1 MKKISIL
8 LLVSIIAIFGC
19 SEDVSTNNSNGKAKS
34 LEDSKLNAV
43 GNTPKNSAAAAPV
56 NEVGK
61 LNVMLDE
68 DFEGDTSKFTKL
80 VGKGI
85 ALKFVSGD
93 EAISGKK
100 SLCLDSMGS
109 TNEWILAAELNKS
122 MRFKPGNVY
131 VVEFKYNLLKSLN
144 QSSDNYVS
152 MVGDKG
158 EFYGRNLFAS
168 APGQKGNVK
177 LYFMIPSDSN
187 GAAFRFSSRWGCK
200 TIIDD
205 LKITHAEG
213 INADSWITKS
223 DAFIGMRK
231 TPINQ
236 NMFDIKNPS
245 YYLPKDKY
253 FPMVDE
259 LGQFKHVEWEGKARS
274 VEDLKKQIEEENR
287 YNESRPDIAGRDEF
301 GGLANSASGAPKTPG
316 FTTAKVGGKWYFRD
330 PDGNL
335 FWSIGVTCVGAF
347 ESTPITDREFYFE
360 KIDPAYV
367 SKSRGFKPGTT
378 YHNREIKTYAL
389 GRRNI
394 ELKYGKDGVANYWKI
409 AAKRLKKW
417 GLNTIGAWS
426 SAAVMKSNTVP
437 FTVYIQ
443 SAGTVPLDTKRKL
456 FALWGNMQDY
466 FAPTFAEKTAERV
479 KKYSGLLNLKYC
491 IGAFVDNE
499 ISWQRKMGVT
509 ALAVLSCPATQPAKI
524 EMQKMLAKKYGTVAE
539 LNKVW
544 KSNYSD
550 WSDFLARTD
559 FEPKMENAKDDLL
572 AFEKLF
578 LEHYFKVCR
587 DAVKAACPKALYLGC
602 RFMTVENE
610 LTARAAYD
618 ICDVVSCNIYRSDV
632 SFYAPPPGAK
642 DKPMI
647 IGEFHIGRI
656 DKGSPYGGL
665 LEVPNAKE
673 AAEAYKKYM
682 ISAIENPNIVG
693 AHWFQWQ
700 DMFVTGRGDGANA
713 TCGFVSVTD
722 NPDYAL
728 ADACREVAS
737 ELYKIRAE
745 AK

>member
-8 LLVSIIAIFGC
+8 LLLSSLAIFGC
-19 SEDVSTNNSNGKAKS
+19 GKDTSINDSKGEAKPIK
-34 LEDSKLNAV
+34 DSKLSAVENA
-43 GNTPKNSAAAAPV
+43 PKSSAAAAPV
-56 NEVGK
+56 KEVGK
-61 LNVMLDE
+61 LNVLLDE

-80 VGKGI
+80 VGKGNP
-85 ALKFVSGD
+85 LKFVSGG
-93 EAISGKK
+93 EAISGNK

-109 TNEWILAAELNKS
+109 SEEWVLAAEFNKN

-158 EFYGRNLFAS
+158 EFYGRYIFAS

-274 VEDLKKQIEEENR
+274 VEDLKKQIEEEKR

-378 YHNREIKTYAL
+378 YYNREIKTYAL

-409 AAKRLKKW
+409 ASKRFKKW
-417 GLNTIGAWS
+417 GLNTLGAWS
-426 SAAVMKSNTVP
+426 ASPIMKSDSIP
-437 FTVYIQ
+437 FTVYIP
-443 SAGTVPLDTKRKL
+443 SGGTIPLETKRKL
-456 FALWGNMQDY
+456 YVLWGNMQDY
-466 FAPTFAEKTAERV
+466 FAPTFAEKTAENAKR
-479 KKYSGLLNLKYC
+479 YSNLLNLKCC

-499 ISWQRKMGVT
+499 ISWQRKVGVT
-509 ALAVLSCPATQPAKI
+509 ALAVLSCPPTQPAKI
-524 EMQKMLAKKYGTVAE
+524 EMQKVLEKKYGTVAA
-539 LNKVW
+539 LNNAW
-544 KSNYSD
+544 KSSYSD

-610 LTARAAYD
+610 LTARAAYE

-700 DMFVTGRGDGANA
+700 DMFITGRGDGANA

-737 ELYKIRAE
+737 ELYKIRAA

>member
-1 MKKISIL
+1 M
-8 LLVSIIAIFGC
+8 
-19 SEDVSTNNSNGKAKS
+19 
-34 LEDSKLNAV
+34 
-43 GNTPKNSAAAAPV
+43 
-56 NEVGK
+56 
-61 LNVMLDE
+61 
-68 DFEGDTSKFTKL
+68 
-80 VGKGI
+80 
-85 ALKFVSGD
+85 
-93 EAISGKK
+93 
-100 SLCLDSMGS
+100 
-109 TNEWILAAELNKS
+109 
-122 MRFKPGNVY
+122 
-131 VVEFKYNLLKSLN
+131 
-144 QSSDNYVS
+144 
-152 MVGDKG
+152 
-158 EFYGRNLFAS
+158 
-168 APGQKGNVK
+168 
-177 LYFMIPSDSN
+177 
-187 GAAFRFSSRWGCK
+187 
-200 TIIDD
+200 
-205 LKITHAEG
+205 
-213 INADSWITKS
+213 
-223 DAFIGMRK
+223 
-231 TPINQ
+231 
-236 NMFDIKNPS
+236 
-245 YYLPKDKY
+245 
-253 FPMVDE
+253 
-259 LGQFKHVEWEGKARS
+259 
-274 VEDLKKQIEEENR
+274 
-287 YNESRPDIAGRDEF
+287 
-301 GGLANSASGAPKTPG
+301 
-316 FTTAKVGGKWYFRD
+316 
-330 PDGNL
+330 
-335 FWSIGVTCVGAF
+335 TCVGAF

-367 SKSRGFKPGTT
+367 SKSRGYKPGTT
-378 YHNREIKTYAL
+378 YYNREIKTYAL

-713 TCGFVSVTD
+713 TCGFVSVID

-737 ELYKIRAE
+737 ELYKIRAQ